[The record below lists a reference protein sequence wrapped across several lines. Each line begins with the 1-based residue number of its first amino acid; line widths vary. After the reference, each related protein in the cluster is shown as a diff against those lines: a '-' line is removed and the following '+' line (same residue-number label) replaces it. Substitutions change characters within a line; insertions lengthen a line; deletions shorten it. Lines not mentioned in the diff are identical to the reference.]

1 MKGFSII
8 EKLSNVLPRYS
19 LVTIYKWF
27 VWLHLDYEGILYH
40 QPNNDKFF
48 QKIESMQYKAA
59 LEITREIKGTSRT
72 KL

>member
-1 MKGFSII
+1 MFFLDTV
-8 EKLSNVLPRYS
+8 LSQ
-19 LVTIYKWF
+19 F

-40 QPNNDKFF
+40 QPNNDKFC

-59 LEITREIKGTSRT
+59 LDITREIKGTSRT